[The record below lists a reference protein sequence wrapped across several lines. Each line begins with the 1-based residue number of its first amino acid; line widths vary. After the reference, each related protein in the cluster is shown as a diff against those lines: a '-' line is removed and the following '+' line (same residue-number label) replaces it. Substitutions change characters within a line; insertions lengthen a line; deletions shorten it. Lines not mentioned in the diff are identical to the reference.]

1 VDLRQVNS
9 TILKAYPGNA
19 LSLAPS
25 TTTIKL
31 PKPRD
36 LPNRRSD
43 RKGFDV
49 RDVTNNLEVHPD
61 MLAKQRLGVKPR
73 RLAKA

>member
-1 VDLRQVNS
+1 MDLRQVNG
-9 TILKAYPGNA
+9 TILKAYPGDA

-49 RDVTNNLEVHPD
+49 RDITNNPEVHRD

-73 RLAKA
+73 CLVTA